1 MSEVPEDLKYT
12 EDHEWISVENGVA
25 TIGITDYAQNALG
38 DLVYV
43 ELPEIDESIS
53 KGDSFAVVESVKSAS
68 EVYAPIS
75 GTILE
80 VNNLLTDEPE
90 LLNGSP
96 YQNGWLAKVKL
107 EDKSE
112 LEDMLTDSDYIE
124 HID

>member
-1 MSEVPEDLKYT
+1 MSEVPEDLNYT
-12 EDHEWISVENGVA
+12 EDHEWVSVDNGVA
-25 TIGITDYAQNALG
+25 TVGITDYAQNALG

-43 ELPEIDESIS
+43 ELPEVDEAFS

-68 EVYAPIS
+68 EVYAPLS
-75 GTILE
+75 GTIVE
-80 VNNLLTDEPE
+80 TNNLLSDEPE

-96 YQNGWLAKVKL
+96 YEDGWLVKIKL

-112 LEDMLTDSDYIE
+112 LEDMLSDSDYIE